1 MQSETSFT
9 YSGTLTGADTL
20 SLIASGTP
28 NLQSNGAYA
37 VNAAGVVVV
46 AGNGAAVGQTSP
58 NPDNGTAYG
67 SLLLIISGSGFTAT
81 EQIFPADI
89 ANGLG
94 SASPSTSLFCPITSL
109 SDLGFGP
116 FSVTDPTLTF
126 VISDTI
132 RSDNSGIFTVT
143 AVPETSTWA
152 MMVLGFLGAGFLL
165 IATRRSASAAGAR
178 RGRLRGALC
187 KALSSLRLT
196 EHRRLPGPRPPQPE
210 SDEEGA

>member
-1 MQSETSFT
+1 MRRAIFSAAIFAVSLFAVASPEQARAAVIVFPSPLTVDSTSAVGTSFT

-46 AGNGAAVGQTSP
+46 AGNGAGVGQTST
-58 NPDNGTAYG
+58 NPDNGTAFG

-94 SASPSTSLFCPITSL
+94 GASPPTSLFLPTTSL

-126 VISDTI
+126 VMSDTI
-132 RSDNSGIFTVT
+132 RSDNSGVFTVT

-152 MMVLGFLGAGFLL
+152 MMILGFLGVGFL
-165 IATRRSASAAGAR
+165 AYRNKSA
-178 RGRLRGALC
+178 
-187 KALSSLRLT
+187 LRL
-196 EHRRLPGPRPPQPE
+196 
-210 SDEEGA
+210 A

>member
-1 MQSETSFT
+1 MRRAIFSAAIFAVSLFAVASPEQARAAVIVFPSPLTVDSTSAVGTSFT

-46 AGNGAAVGQTSP
+46 AGNGAAVGQTST
-58 NPDNGTAYG
+58 NPDNGTAFG
-67 SLLLIISGSGFTAT
+67 SLLLIISGSGLRALNRFSW
-81 EQIFPADI
+81 PVLH
-89 ANGLG
+89 NGLG
-94 SASPSTSLFCPITSL
+94 SASPPTSLFLPVTSL

-126 VISDTI
+126 VMSDTI

-143 AVPETSTWA
+143 AVPEASTWA
-152 MMVLGFLGAGFLL
+152 MMILGFLGVGFL
-165 IATRRSASAAGAR
+165 AYRNKSA
-178 RGRLRGALC
+178 
-187 KALSSLRLT
+187 LRL
-196 EHRRLPGPRPPQPE
+196 
-210 SDEEGA
+210 A

>member
-1 MQSETSFT
+1 MRRAIFSAAIFAVSLFAVASPEQARAAVIVFPSPLTVDSTSAVGTSFT

-46 AGNGAAVGQTSP
+46 AGNGTAVGQTSP
-58 NPDNGTAYG
+58 NPDSGTAYG

-94 SASPSTSLFCPITSL
+94 SASPSTSLFLPTTSL

-126 VISDTI
+126 VMSDTI
-132 RSDNSGIFTVT
+132 RSDNSGVFTVT

-152 MMVLGFLGAGFLL
+152 MMILGFLGVGFL
-165 IATRRSASAAGAR
+165 AYRNKSA
-178 RGRLRGALC
+178 
-187 KALSSLRLT
+187 LRL
-196 EHRRLPGPRPPQPE
+196 
-210 SDEEGA
+210 A